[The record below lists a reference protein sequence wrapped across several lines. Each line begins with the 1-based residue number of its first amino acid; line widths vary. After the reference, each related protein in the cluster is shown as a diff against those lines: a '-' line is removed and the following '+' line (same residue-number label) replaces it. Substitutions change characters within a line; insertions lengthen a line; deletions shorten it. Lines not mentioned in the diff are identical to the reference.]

1 MFLGDG
7 TTQLLICN
15 RKTEGTIFTACLS
28 ISIIYGDE
36 SLCSSGNQNWNACRN
51 SSGRTELVADDFL
64 KRLLP
69 LLLSVLKDWDMP
81 CSS

>member
-1 MFLGDG
+1 MFLGEG

-28 ISIIYGDE
+28 ISIIYGM
-36 SLCSSGNQNWNACRN
+36 SLSVPQEIRIGMPAGNSN
-51 SSGRTELVADDFL
+51 GRTELVADDFL

-69 LLLSVLKDWDMP
+69 LLLSVLKGWHMP